1 MRKNK
6 KEKRLRCVVY
16 LATRGNLNRT
26 MEKEKKQL
34 RGITEYAKAHNIEM
48 IDIYHS
54 SGMGQYEVNRQ
65 FDQLV
70 RMVEMKQ
77 VDGILIKNMQA
88 VSLNITDAYF
98 KIGKVR
104 NAGGYIVTVDEGE
117 LHFKLTMG
125 G

>member
-6 KEKRLRCVVY
+6 KRLRCVVY
-16 LATRGNLNRT
+16 LATRGNLNKT
-26 MEKEKKQL
+26 VEKEKKQL
-34 RGITEYAKAHNIEM
+34 RCITEYAKAHNIDM

-88 VSLNITDAYF
+88 VSLNVTDAYF

-104 NAGGYIVTVDEGE
+104 NAGGSIVTVDEGE

>member
-6 KEKRLRCVVY
+6 KKLRCVVY
-16 LATRGNLNRT
+16 LATKGSLNKT

-34 RGITEYAKAHNIEM
+34 RCITEYAKAHNIEM

-54 SGMGQYEVNRQ
+54 SGMSQYEVNRQ

>member
-6 KEKRLRCVVY
+6 KEKKLRCIVY
-16 LATRGNLNRT
+16 LVTKGSLNKT

-34 RGITEYAKAHNIEM
+34 RCITEYAKAHNIEM
-48 IDIYHS
+48 IGIYHS

-77 VDGILIKNMQA
+77 ADGILIKNMQA
-88 VSLNITDAYF
+88 VSLNVTDAYF

-104 NAGGYIVTVDEGE
+104 NAGGCIVTVDEGE
-117 LHFKLTMG
+117 LHFKFTMG